1 MAIDLADAGRY
12 VFYLNFRTLG
22 DGSNF
27 AEATQN
33 FNYSELIDD
42 ASKYIM
48 SIERFRVPIQTIPM
62 VRAQN
67 PAIQFIPKAAGAP
80 VVLNTIDSFSIINFI
95 RQINGDPNLEV
106 SLTSDGRIS
115 FLFDFTNT
123 SLLFSQE
130 VADIFDVERSIG
142 LTLTG
147 AQRIIGGSPI
157 FDRVDQ
163 LYKVQIE
170 GRIGFS
176 ALQQEI
182 VDTDVFQ
189 TLLTDFLVPS
199 NFQFSSTYTIGT
211 VPNDNFT
218 ISIPSRQDLE
228 FNQSSNRR
236 YIMFRGN
243 SPVQNL
249 QLEITAIFRDGTRQR
264 IRLPRRSVLEVK
276 VGFWRK

>member
-1 MAIDLADAGRY
+1 MATDLADQGRY

-27 AEATQN
+27 AQAEQN

-62 VRAQN
+62 VAAQE
-67 PAIQFIPKAAGAP
+67 PAVQFIPKGAGAP
-80 VVLNTIDSFSIINFI
+80 SVLNTTDSFSIPNFL
-95 RQINGDPNLEV
+95 RQMNGNPNLQI

-115 FLFDFTNT
+115 FSFDYTAT

-130 VADIFDVERSIG
+130 VADIFDIERSIG
-142 LTLTG
+142 LTLIG
-147 AQRIIGGSPI
+147 VQRIIGGSPI

-163 LYKVQIE
+163 LFKVQIE
-170 GRIGFS
+170 GRVGFS

-199 NFQFSSTYTIGT
+199 NFQFSSTYTVGV

-218 ISIPSRQDLE
+218 VSMPARQSLE
-228 FNQSSNRR
+228 FNSSSNRR

-249 QLEITAIFRDGTRQR
+249 QLEITAILRDGTRQR
-264 IRLPRRSVLEVK
+264 IRLPRRSLLEVK